1 MFKKYGGHKRGRDE
15 VIFINA
21 EKRKDKGMCGER
33 ERERERDTKIAMA
46 DQKKLPSDRL
56 MRSFYFIY
64 LFSFGIEGAC
74 YS

>member
-33 ERERERDTKIAMA
+33 ETERLREGY
-46 DQKKLPSDRL
+46 QNSDG
-56 MRSFYFIY
+56 RSKEAPIRQTDEIILFY
-64 LFSFGIEGAC
+64 LFIFFWNRRRL
-74 YS
+74 